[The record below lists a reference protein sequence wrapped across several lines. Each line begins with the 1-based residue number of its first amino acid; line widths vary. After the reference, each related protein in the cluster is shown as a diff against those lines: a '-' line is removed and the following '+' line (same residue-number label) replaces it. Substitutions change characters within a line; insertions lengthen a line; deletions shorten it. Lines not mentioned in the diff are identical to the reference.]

1 MKRLI
6 LSVNSIYNRIRIT
19 KKVNSLNILE
29 SFVDDDKAYI
39 KLENG
44 LQFWGLKSR
53 KKEYKYYK
61 NLISNKLKKILPF
74 ECYNLALN
82 IIIRYH
88 EGGLKFGG
96 PAKELYY
103 KVKEGD
109 TIAEMGAYL
118 GHYTMYLSGKAG
130 KSGKVIAI
138 EPMPENLN
146 FLNKN
151 IKQNSF
157 DNVHII
163 PKGVWDKT
171 DELEIFQEKD
181 DHQSASLV
189 MKDESKNKIK
199 VPVDS
204 LDNILNPIVKDKIDF
219 MIIQLNGVELK
230 ALQGLEKYKPKNIA
244 IAARY
249 DNIQKD
255 IVKLLDQRS
264 YKTIVES
271 GKYIFAELIENE

>member
-1 MKRLI
+1 M
-6 LSVNSIYNRIRIT
+6 RIT
-19 KKVNSLNILE
+19 KKVNSLKIIE
-29 SFVDDDKAYI
+29 SYVDDDKAFI
-39 KLENG
+39 KLDNG
-44 LQFWGLKSR
+44 LLFYGLKSR
-53 KKEYKYYK
+53 KKEFKYYK
-61 NLISNKLKKILPF
+61 HLISKEIKRILPF
-74 ECYNLALN
+74 DCYNLALN
-82 IIIRYH
+82 IIIRYY

-109 TIAEMGAYL
+109 TVAEMGAYL
-118 GHYTMYLSGKAG
+118 GHYTMYLALKAG

-138 EPMPENLN
+138 EPMPDNLE
-146 FLNKN
+146 FLKNN

-157 DNVHII
+157 ENVTII

-189 MKDESKNKIK
+189 IKNDNKNKIK
-199 VPVDS
+199 IPVDS
-204 LDNILNPIVKDKIDF
+204 LDNILTPLVDDKIDF

-249 DNIQKD
+249 DNIQKE
-255 IVKLLDQRS
+255 IVKLLDQRG
-264 YKTIVES
+264 YRTIVES
-271 GKYIFAELIENE
+271 GKYIFAELIEDE